1 MSKKLLLL
9 SSLTIFSYFF
19 LKKIIVLGMII
30 VGAVIFPEAS
40 LALRHYCFGHGEKL
54 IVESNYFE
62 KSSIIQNHLK
72 KMKIGDKKMVWV
84 NRFDDF
90 RLSSAINNFSL
101 EKKKN
106 KVIIKQWMY
115 IRRSNDIFTWFG
127 PIPVPITG
135 NMVHTFNCTPYLF
148 YHEFPLNSSY

>member
-1 MSKKLLLL
+1 MKKVFIILTALITSLL
-9 SSLTIFSYFF
+9 T
-19 LKKIIVLGMII
+19 LKKIIVLGMIL
-30 VGAVIFPEAS
+30 VGALIFPEAS

-101 EKKKN
+101 EKKK
-106 KVIIKQWMY
+106 IK
-115 IRRSNDIFTWFG
+115 
-127 PIPVPITG
+127 
-135 NMVHTFNCTPYLF
+135 
-148 YHEFPLNSSY
+148 

>member
-1 MSKKLLLL
+1 MKKVIIIFTTLVIFLINVKKL
-9 SSLTIFSYFF
+9 
-19 LKKIIVLGMII
+19 IVLGMIL
-30 VGAVIFPEAS
+30 VGALIFPEAS
-40 LALRHYCFGHGEKL
+40 LALRHYCFGNGEKL

-135 NMVHTFNCTPYLF
+135 NIVHTFNCTPYLF

>member
-1 MSKKLLLL
+1 MKKVFIILTALITSLL
-9 SSLTIFSYFF
+9 T
-19 LKKIIVLGMII
+19 LKKIIVLGMIL
-30 VGAVIFPEAS
+30 VGALIFPEAS

-72 KMKIGDKKMVWV
+72 KMKIGDKKMVSV

-148 YHEFPLNSSY
+148 YHEFTVSNSK